1 MLHIDG
7 TILKMDFLQ
16 PPSDDEDLV
25 ILLLVVILAGKTH
38 FVHYEWDASKGLRS
52 IPSIGQNH
60 LARSEGLVPLLMIPF
75 SGSTGFMLVCQ
86 QNIIVCRHFLADPTS
101 NDVLPIPSTG
111 LPEESG
117 SSNNLPLWT
126 AWARPFRRDR
136 LSSGDEE
143 VFLCRE
149 DGFVR
154 LIEFDRVRY
163 RGANQA
169 GKLHINVDTAFAAL
183 DNGIGGYDG
192 IVRDSYDALVAAGN
206 MSEGGVSIFKAR
218 QNGQL
223 KQPIPNWAPVLDF
236 TTAHVAL
243 DPPSGTSLRTA
254 YTRVGPRSKERVF
267 ACVGRGQK
275 QGAICEMRLGT
286 EAQVRL
292 EVEVEAGV
300 RAMWILPNIN
310 QTGVQILLTYSNGK
324 SILLNHELESLE
336 LSAEGGIDTET
347 MTLAA
352 TTTVSG
358 IAIQI
363 TETSVRARVPRN
375 GAKFQPVM
383 PNSHIISACIDA
395 RSSLFLI
402 ATRETDGT
410 FISSGH
416 LLVNEQGGGKLDKGE
431 PEQLPSE
438 PTCMF
443 MHNTDGHLFAF
454 VGTPDQKLFLF
465 EVNEDQSFTPKSQH
479 IFDGD
484 MAICE
489 SIAVLRD
496 PSNGETSEQLLVF
509 CGLRNGSLSLLRFDP
524 EPSAGG
530 YIVHSDLR
538 DLPMLIRQQ
547 EKKY

>member
-1 MLHIDG
+1 MLYIDG

-38 FVHYEWDASKGLRS
+38 VVHYEWDASKGLRS

-60 LARSEGLVPLLMIPF
+60 LTRSEGFIPLLLIPF
-75 SGSTGFMLVCQ
+75 SASTGFMLVSQ
-86 QNIIVCRHFLADPTS
+86 QHIIVYRHFLADPTS
-101 NDVLPIPSTG
+101 NVVLPLPNTG

-154 LIEFDRVRY
+154 LIEFDKVRY

-192 IVRDSYDALVAAGN
+192 IVRDSYDVLVAAGN
-206 MSEGGVSIFKAR
+206 MSEGGLSIFKAR

-243 DPPSGTSLRTA
+243 DSPAGTSLRTA
-254 YTRVGPRSKERVF
+254 YTRPDPKSRERVF

-286 EAQVRL
+286 EAQVGL

-300 RAMWILPNIN
+300 RAMWILPNID
-310 QTGVQILLTYSNGK
+310 QTGVQILLTYSNGQ
-324 SILLNHELESLE
+324 STLLNHELESDE
-336 LSAEGGIDTET
+336 LSGEEGIDIEAI
-347 MTLAA
+347 TLAA

-363 TETSVRARVPRN
+363 TDTSVRARAPRH
-375 GAKFQPVM
+375 GAKFQPVI
-383 PNSHIISACIDA
+383 PNIHIISACIDA
-395 RSSLFLI
+395 QSSVFLI
-402 ATRETDGT
+402 ATREKNGT

-416 LLVNEQGGGKLDKGE
+416 LITNGQGGGKLDKGE
-431 PEQLPSE
+431 PEQFPSE
-438 PTCMF
+438 PTGMF
-443 MHNTDGHLFAF
+443 MHNIDGHLFAF

-465 EVNEDQSFTPKSQH
+465 EVNQDQSFSPKCQH
-479 IFDGD
+479 VFEGD

-489 SIAVLRD
+489 SIAVLCH
-496 PSNGETSEQLLVF
+496 PSNGETSHQLLVF
-509 CGLRNGSLSLLRFDP
+509 CGLRNGSLHLLRFNP
-524 EPSAGG
+524 EPNAGG
-530 YIVHSDLR
+530 CMFHPDL
-538 DLPMLIRQQ
+538 
-547 EKKY
+547 EV